1 MAKKHVPIKYTSRD
15 FASIKRDLEDYAK
28 RYYPESYRD
37 FSEASFGSLMLDTVA
52 YVGDILSFYLDYQVN
67 ESFLDS
73 AIEYEN
79 IIRLSRQLG
88 YKYPGKPTSYGIAS
102 LYVMVPAN
110 ASGIG
115 PDTNYLPVLQK
126 GSILSSNDGKNF
138 NLSENVD
145 FSDPNN
151 EVVTG
156 RVNETTGTPTHFV
169 VKTYGKVISGD
180 IVEASITVGP
190 HERFMKKNLVGTDI
204 AEVISVFDSE
214 GHEYFEVEHLS
225 QNIVFREV
233 ANRGSN
239 TDTVKNLLKPFVVP
253 RRFVVERTAG
263 LTTLQFGY
271 GSEDQIKSNMI
282 ADPSEVVLKMH
293 GKEHVSDSSFDPAN
307 ILSTDKFGV
316 VPSNT
321 ILNVIYRQNNAEDM
335 NVAANALTKI
345 TNSKFIFKDVATLS
359 DSQVQFVANSLQVS
373 NDRPISG
380 DISLPTSDE
389 IRTRAMDHF
398 ATQNRI
404 VTKQDYVSYVYSMPP
419 KFGAVK
425 RASVVRDSDSF
436 KRNLNLYVMSEASD
450 GSLTATNNEIKQN
463 LKTWI
468 NRSKMVHDTIDILD
482 GTIINL
488 GINFKII
495 AQERRNKFDVL
506 NNATKTLS
514 EYLLLYPDFG
524 ESFKISNIYSVLNSA
539 DGVLDTTDVVV
550 VNKVGGSYSDA
561 FYDLKKNM
569 SADGRL
575 ISFEDNLIWEIKFPF
590 VDVKGAIQ

>member
-15 FASIKRDLEDYAK
+15 FSSIKRDLEDYAK

-102 LYVMVPAN
+102 LYVMAPAN

-145 FSDPNN
+145 FADPNN

>member
-15 FASIKRDLEDYAK
+15 FSSIKRDLEDYAK

-145 FSDPNN
+145 FADPNN